1 MRGLTS
7 RILGRIPMTTTIAAM
22 VVTAV
27 VLSVGAVVM
36 AVYIN
41 LSANSDAVA
50 RSSQQANIRTAS
62 TILGGMGGIQV
73 DWTEEGDVA
82 SIGTWVMPRFYNNDI
97 ADSIARVT
105 GETTAIFAWNADTQA
120 FEQVTTSMVDA
131 DGNRVVQDPIP
142 ANGEIHTQILEQGAL
157 FTETD
162 VNGEHYYSVY
172 QPITYLSGTDVLGLL
187 YVGVSQDAITA
198 VVTDTMNLL
207 LIVAG
212 IALAVMCVVSIFAS
226 RLIARPIPVLSGVM
240 GSIAQN
246 EFDVEVPYTDRKNE
260 VGDMARAVEVF
271 RENGQKVAAM
281 TEAEAARIIA
291 DEQARRAMMG
301 DLQTAFGNVVDAAI
315 AGDFSQ
321 RVEANFADAE
331 LNGLA
336 GSVNDLVSTVDRGLR
351 ETAGVLG
358 ALANTDLTSRVM
370 GEYQGAFAQL
380 KNDTNAVAEKLS
392 DIVLE
397 LRGTSR
403 TLKTATGEILSGAND
418 LSERTTRQ
426 AATIEETS
434 AAMEQLAAT
443 VMDNARRAQDASQT
457 AASVTKSAEEGG
469 EVMEAATSAMER
481 ITTSSAKVSDIIK
494 MIDDIAFQTNLLAL
508 NASVEAARAG
518 DAGKGFAV
526 VAVEVRR
533 LAQSAAS
540 ASSEV
545 KALIEQSANEVDGG
559 SKLVAQAAEKLVA
572 MLEAARTNTSQMQ
585 QIANDS
591 REQASSIEE
600 VNAAVRQMDEM
611 TQHNAALVEE
621 TNAAIAQ
628 TEEQATALDRIV
640 DIFKI
645 DRATAIAQSPTS
657 HGSGSGSGDAR
668 ALQNKVKQAAG
679 AYLSH
684 GNAAVD
690 QEWSEF

>member
-1 MRGLTS
+1 
-7 RILGRIPMTTTIAAM
+7 MTTTIAAM
-22 VVTAV
+22 VVSAV
-27 VLSVGAVVM
+27 VLSVAAVVA

-41 LSANSDAVA
+41 LSANQDEVA
-50 RSSQQANIRTAS
+50 FQSQQNNIRSAA
-62 TILGGMGGIQV
+62 TIVGGMGGIQV
-73 DWTEEGDVA
+73 DWTEDG
-82 SIGTWVMPRFYNNDI
+82 SIDQVGTWVMPRFYNDDVMN
-97 ADSIARVT
+97 SIARVT
-105 GETTAIFAWNADTQA
+105 GETAAIFAWNAEGARFD
-120 FEQVTTSMVDA
+120 QVSTSMTDA
-131 DGNRVVQDPIP
+131 DGNPIIQEP
-142 ANGEIHTQILEQGAL
+142 IAADSDLHRQVLEQGAVYTQ
-157 FTETD
+157 TE
-162 VNGEHYYSVY
+162 VAGRSYFAVY

-187 YVGVSQDAITA
+187 YVGVGQEAIAA

-207 LIVAG
+207 LIVG
-212 IALAVMCVVSIFAS
+212 IVAVLAISVLSILAA
-226 RLIARPIPVLSGVM
+226 RLIARPIPVLSQVM
-240 GSIAQN
+240 GRIAGN
-246 EFDVEVPYTDRKNE
+246 AFDVEVPYTDRRNE
-260 VGDMARAVEVF
+260 VGEMARAVEVF
-271 RENGQKVAAM
+271 RDNGRKVAQM

-291 DEQARRAMMG
+291 DEEARRTMMG
-301 DLQTAFGNVVDAAI
+301 ELQASFGDVVDAAI
-315 AGDFSQ
+315 AGDFTR
-321 RVEANFADAE
+321 RVDARFADAE

-336 GSVNDLVSTVDRGLR
+336 GSVNSLVETVDRGLR
-351 ETAGVLG
+351 ETGSVLG
-358 ALANTDLTSRVM
+358 ALAETDLTRRVE
-370 GEYQGAFAQL
+370 GDYQGAFAQL
-380 KNDTNAVAEKLS
+380 KSDTNAVAEKLC
-392 DIVLE
+392 DIVIE

-443 VMDNARRAQDASQT
+443 VMENAKRAQDASQT
-457 AASVTKSAEEGG
+457 AASVTRSAEEGG
-469 EVMEAATSAMER
+469 EVMEKTTAAMAR

-518 DAGKGFAV
+518 EAGKGFAV

-533 LAQSAAS
+533 LAQSAAE

-545 KALIEQSANEVDGG
+545 KALIEQSASEVDGG
-559 SKLVAQAAEKLVA
+559 SKLVAQAAEKLAA
-572 MLEAARTNTSQMQ
+572 MLEAARANTAQMQ
-585 QIANDS
+585 AIANDS

-640 DIFKI
+640 DIFRI
-645 DRATAIAQSPTS
+645 DAGTAFAPANPAEARASLAPASA
-657 HGSGSGSGDAR
+657 DAR
-668 ALQNKVKQAAG
+668 GLQRKVRQAAS
-679 AYLSH
+679 AYLAN

-690 QEWSEF
+690 ADWSEF